1 MSKVSIII
9 PVHNS
14 EKTLDKCVQSV
25 LNQNFHDFEVILI
38 DDGSED
44 TSLAICKKY
53 AQQDG
58 RVQVISKQSG
68 GASSARNRGLA
79 VATGEWVTFI
89 DSDDYINAEFLDGI
103 DNHNE
108 DVLFCGY
115 TKIFKTDI
123 YSFDPAKEFGDM
135 NLHGIISNFCEYQIM
150 RTPWAKIY
158 KRSLIG
164 DLRFNETMRI
174 AEDTQFLFYYLA
186 CCNTFGMMENS
197 CYFYVKPMSPEH
209 IRYAVT
215 VNYAAQCLSLLR
227 DAFEKMARK
236 HQVSKRVFIIF
247 ILYFRYISMNSWDG
261 NPKLWYGNEGI
272 RDEFRYVWKE
282 LPLSRKIRAF
292 VARIFNR

>member
-123 YSFDPAKEFGDM
+123 YSFDPVAEFKGMSLYDIINNSCL
-135 NLHGIISNFCEYQIM
+135 NLIM

-164 DLRFNETMRI
+164 DLRFNEAMRI
-174 AEDTQFLFYYLA
+174 AEDTQFLFCYLS
-186 CCNTFGMMENS
+186 CCNTFGLVENS
-197 CYFYVKPMSPEH
+197 CYFYVQSITPNDV
-209 IRYAVT
+209 RYAVT

-227 DAFEKMARK
+227 DAFEKMAKK
-236 HQVSKRVFIIF
+236 HQISKKVFIIF
-247 ILYFRYISMNSWDG
+247 IFYFKCISVKSWRG
-261 NPKLWYGNEGI
+261 NPKLWYGNDGI
-272 RDEFRYVWKE
+272 KDEYRYVWKE
-282 LPLSRKIRAF
+282 LPFSRKIRSI
-292 VARIFNR
+292 VARFFNR